1 MESRGRADHRVGYNA
16 QRRRLFRVPVSIELK
31 LCLDASPVP
40 PGSEPARLTTIDI
53 SGGGLSFFWAYPLK
67 IACTFDGTV
76 CLKTQNGQKLVPFTG
91 TVVGCVKQPD
101 QSYRISVQFVQITE
115 AERSEVIRYCM
126 LKQIEIRNKLRNYL
140 I

>member
-1 MESRGRADHRVGYNA
+1 MESRGRADRRVDYNV

-31 LCLDASPVP
+31 LCLDASPVSHD
-40 PGSEPARLTTIDI
+40 GEPARLTTLDI
-53 SGGGLSFFWAYPLK
+53 SGGGLSFLWAYPLK
-67 IACTFDGTV
+67 IAHTFEGTA
-76 CLKTQNGQKLVPFTG
+76 CLKTQNGQRLVPFTG
-91 TVVGCVKQPD
+91 AVVGCVKQPD

-126 LKQIEIRNKLRNYL
+126 LKQIEMRNKLRNYL